1 MRQIAL
7 ALGLIVFASANAQ
20 TAATPADQPYTLTT
34 RSTLVLVPTL
44 VKTKSGELVYTLAA
58 SDFLLTDDGMEQK
71 LTLEADNGADPLAL
85 VIVAQIGATGVDQL
99 DKYRGLGTSLEAMIG
114 NVPHRVAVV
123 AFDSVPSLEQPF
135 TEDIAKA
142 ATTLGKLDQGDGG
155 SAILDA
161 LGFSVDLL
169 RRQPIQYRRAI
180 LLLSETVDHGSRL
193 AFDDAVRQMSDT
205 NTSIYSIAFSSSKS
219 RVKEEA
225 AKLNNPNTG
234 PAKGCFSTDPNDPNV
249 PPDAAQHRFS
259 QIWDCLSQLAP
270 PLRALTMAQIIGS
283 NGLRRNVPEAVARLT
298 GGESFK
304 MGDTRAIQR
313 SLQTLSNHLPN
324 RYILSFHPQSSHP
337 GFHFLAVH
345 LRDYDHLVVTARN
358 GYWED
363 LPAARSASPAPAP

>member
-1 MRQIAL
+1 MKLAIAL
-7 ALGLIVFASANAQ
+7 WLLGLPAAIAQ
-20 TAATPADQPYTLTT
+20 TPAPSPDQPLTLTT

-44 VKTKSGELVYTLAA
+44 VKTKAGELVYTLTAD
-58 SDFLLTDDGMEQK
+58 DFILTDDGVEQK

-85 VIVAQIGATGVDQL
+85 VIAVQVGATGTQQL
-99 DKYRGLGTSLEAMIG
+99 EKYRDLGTSLESMIG
-114 NVPHRVAVV
+114 NVPHKIAVV
-123 AFDSVPSLEQPF
+123 AFDSEPTLEQPF
-135 TEDIAKA
+135 TPDVGLAAK
-142 ATTLGKLDQGDGG
+142 TLGELDQGNGG

-169 RRQPIQYRRAI
+169 RRQPVQYRRAI

-193 AFDDAVRQMSDT
+193 AFDDAVRELSDS

-219 RVKEEA
+219 RIRDEA
-225 AKLNNPNTG
+225 AKLNNPNPG

-249 PPDAAQHRFS
+249 PPDAAQHRFA

-270 PLRALTMAQIIGS
+270 PLRALTMAKIVGTD
-283 NGLRRNVPEAVARLT
+283 GLKRNIPETVARLT

-324 RYILSFHPQSSHP
+324 RYVLSFHPQSPHP
-337 GFHFLAVH
+337 GFHFLTVH
-345 LRDYDHLVVTARN
+345 LRDYDHLTVLAR
-358 GYWED
+358 GSYWQD
-363 LPAARSASPAPAP
+363 APEATH